1 MNRKAEVFL
10 NGGLVGELYHNAT
23 GYVFRYTDAHFKNSD
38 AQSVSL
44 TLSKNRQNH
53 QSPTLFAFFYN
64 LLPEGVNKQA
74 ICREL
79 KIDEND
85 FFTLLVKTAH
95 SDTIG
100 AVTVKEIS
108 DE

>member
-10 NGGLVGELYHNAT
+10 NGNLVGELCHNTT
-23 GYVFRYTDAHFKNSD
+23 GYVFRYTDEYF
-38 AQSVSL
+38 QSTAAKSISL
-44 TLSKNRQNH
+44 TLPKNRQNY
-53 QSPTLFAFFYN
+53 QSVTLFAFFYN
-64 LLPEGVNKQA
+64 LLPEGMNRQA
-74 ICREL
+74 ICREM

-85 FFTLLVKTAH
+85 FFTLFVKTAH

-100 AVTVKEIS
+100 AVTVREML

>member
-10 NGGLVGELYHNAT
+10 NGNLVGELRRNAT
-23 GYVFRYTDAHFKNSD
+23 GYVFRYTDAYFKNPA
-38 AQSVSL
+38 AQSISL
-44 TLSKNRQNH
+44 TLSKNQQDY

>member
-1 MNRKAEVFL
+1 MSRKAEVFL
-10 NGGLVGELYHNAT
+10 NGKLVGELGCTAA
-23 GYVFRYTDAHFKNSD
+23 GYVFQYKDEHFRNPAAKSI
-38 AQSVSL
+38 SL
-44 TLSKNRQNH
+44 TLPKNQQGY

-64 LLPEGVNKQA
+64 LLPEGVNKQV

-85 FFTLLVKTAH
+85 FFTLLLKTAH

-100 AVTVKEIS
+100 AVTVREIL